1 MDPFQ
6 FSLFFVAILIGYV
19 LVHLRLVR
27 FETYLREM
35 GGIKSLNERLQG
47 VADGMDRIRV
57 DAHEDLLRQAV
68 EELQKLRQDVQRV
81 ERAQREFEPT
91 GPVLIPG
98 AEPSAGDRVRGL
110 VEGRLLQMGY
120 GDLKVLTDLSRARLD
135 TEIDVVVECLRNGMP
150 YKGKVRVRNNGVQGV
165 EMQSVAAG
173 FP

>member
-1 MDPFQ
+1 MDALQ
-6 FSLFFVAILIGYV
+6 FSLFFAALLVGYI

-27 FETYLREM
+27 FEAYLREM
-35 GGIKSLNERLQG
+35 GGIKSLNDRLKG

-68 EELQKLRQDVQRV
+68 EELQKLRKDVQRV
-81 ERAQREFEPT
+81 ERAQREVEST

-110 VEGRLLQMGY
+110 VEARMFHMGY
-120 GDLKVLTDLSRARLD
+120 TDLRVLTDLSRARLD
-135 TEIDVVVECLRNGMP
+135 EEVDVTVECMRNGMP
-150 YKGKVRVRNNGVQGV
+150 FKGKVRVRNNGVHGV
-165 EMQSVAAG
+165 DMQSVAAG